1 MAAKTKA
8 VLEAAEKTL
17 DEIEPVL
24 ERIESELDQTAEAAV
39 RIPKLRLNGTTKK
52 QQILILSI
60 TAGVSAAATGLIVW
74 KVVQKRETLRYEA
87 ILEQE
92 LAETRAFYQSFK
104 KPDLKDLG
112 AKLQA
117 GMTNPSS
124 LTQAVEAIKQYDK
137 VGSEEA
143 PPKEV
148 PQVVTTNIFVEG
160 KPMEPDD
167 FDYDAELPNRSID
180 TPYVISHD
188 EFMQGEKEYVQSSLR
203 WFDGDDVLTDDKNV
217 PIDEVDLTVGE
228 CIRQFGHGSK
238 DPRIVYV
245 RNERMEVDFEVVK
258 DDGTYAEY
266 VGFKHS
272 DRPAS
277 RKVRRSRVDDDE

>member
-1 MAAKTKA
+1 MATKA
-8 VLEAAEKTL
+8 QKVDKVMEIAEPLVEETI
-17 DEIEPVL
+17 EIVETV
-24 ERIESELDQTAEAAV
+24 ERIP
-39 RIPKLRLNGTTKK
+39 RLRLNGTTKK
-52 QQILILSI
+52 QQILILGV
-60 TAGVSAAATGLIVW
+60 TAGVSAVVTGAIVW

-92 LAETRAFYQSFK
+92 LAETRAFYQGLQ
-104 KPDLKDLG
+104 KPDLKELG
-112 AKLQA
+112 AKLQE
-117 GMTNPSS
+117 GMLDSNS
-124 LTQAVEAIKQYDK
+124 LTKAVEAIKQYDK

-148 PQVVTTNIFVEG
+148 PESVTTNIFVEG
-160 KPMEPDD
+160 QPMVADD
-167 FDYDAELPNRSID
+167 FDYDAELPLRSVD

-203 WFDGDDVLTDDKNV
+203 WFDGDDILTDDKNV
-217 PIDEVDLTVGE
+217 PIDEVDMVVGE
-228 CIRQFGHGSK
+228 CVHKFGHGSK

-277 RKVRRSRVDDDE
+277 RKVRRSRVDDDG